1 MKKLIFLWSLLVSH
15 LSFGFADAIAED
27 GLKVL
32 IVGAGPSGL
41 SVAKALQNK
50 GIYPDVIE
58 KEAQIRSD
66 GAGIAIPANGSW
78 ALNKLGIDISSK
90 ALLIQNMQF
99 TDDQGEI
106 LVQEK
111 IDAIHPEGAQFY
123 SLGRD
128 ELVKQLLSHLNKR
141 IQIRTSTT
149 LKYFSEE
156 NDQVRVEFSNGDT
169 KSYDLVIGCDG
180 VHSSLRRQIHPGE
193 VPEFL
198 GLLVWR
204 AVIEGPEDIVMPTY
218 MLGADRL
225 VLLYPLPSH
234 QTYVYG
240 HIFQSEK
247 RPPSQPF
254 SNIFSDFGGLV
265 PKALHTIDQANLA
278 AKNVHFY
285 VHHMEK
291 SHSVRFKL
299 DGFSRVLLVGDA
311 AHAFGPMLQNGAAQ
325 AFEDAYVLQ
334 DLLTNKMKPEEVPAF
349 IDAFEKRRNARVQ
362 SIFAMSNAKIQAISN
377 PEQIQGRNEAIRKL
391 GAPNVNGFKLI
402 MQQNP

>member
-1 MKKLIFLWSLLVSH
+1 MKKLIFLGSLLVSH
-15 LSFGFADAIAED
+15 LSFSFASSITKDD
-27 GLKVL
+27 LKVL

-41 SVAKALQNK
+41 SVAKAFQNR
-50 GIYPDVIE
+50 GIYPDIIE

-78 ALNKLGIDISSK
+78 ALHKLGIDISST
-90 ALLIQNMQF
+90 ALPIQSMQF
-99 TDDQGEI
+99 TDDQGEV
-106 LVQEK
+106 LVKEK

-128 ELVKQLLSHLNKR
+128 ELVKQLLSHLDKR
-141 IQIRTSTT
+141 IQIQTSTT
-149 LKYFSEE
+149 LKSFSEE
-156 NDQVRVEFSNGDT
+156 NDRVLVEFSNGDV

-180 VHSSLRRQIHPGE
+180 IHSSLRHQIHPDE
-193 VPEFL
+193 LPEFL

-204 AVIEGPEDIVMPTY
+204 AVIDAPEGIAMPTY

-225 VLLYPLPSH
+225 VLLYPMPGN

-247 RPPSQPF
+247 NLPSSSF
-254 SNIFSDFGGLV
+254 SHEFSCFGGLASL
-265 PKALHTIDQANLA
+265 ALHAIEQQNLCE
-278 AKNVHFY
+278 KKVHFY
-285 VHHMEK
+285 IHHMEK

-299 DGFSRVLLVGDA
+299 EGFSRVLLVGDA

-334 DLLTNKMKPEEVPAF
+334 ELLSHKMKTEEVSGF
-349 IDAFEKRRNARVQ
+349 IDAFEQRRKTRVQ
-362 SIFAMSNAKIQAISN
+362 NIFAMSNAKIQAISN
-377 PEQIQGRNEAIRKL
+377 PEQIQGRNEAIRKM

>member
-1 MKKLIFLWSLLVSH
+1 MSH
-15 LSFGFADAIAED
+15 LSFGFTDSISED
-27 GLKVL
+27 YIKVL
-32 IVGAGPSGL
+32 IVGAGPAGL
-41 SVAKALQNK
+41 SVAKALQNR

-58 KEAQIRSD
+58 KQDQICSE

-78 ALNKLGIDISSK
+78 ALNQLGIDISSK
-90 ALLIQNMQF
+90 ALLIQHMQF
-99 TDDQGEI
+99 TDDQGEV
-106 LVQEK
+106 LAQEK

-123 SLGRD
+123 SLGRN
-128 ELVKQLLSHLNKR
+128 ELVKQILSHLDKR
-141 IQIRTSTT
+141 THIQTSTT
-149 LKYFSEE
+149 VKFFSEE
-156 NDQVRVEFSNGDT
+156 NDQVRVEFSNGDI

-180 VHSSLRRQIHPGE
+180 VNSCLRRQIHPNE

-204 AVIEGPEDIVMPTY
+204 AVIEAPQGIDMPTY

-225 VLLYPLPSH
+225 VLLYPMPSN

-240 HIFQSEK
+240 HVFQSEK
-247 RPPSQPF
+247 DPPSQPF
-254 SNIFSDFGGLV
+254 SNVFSCFGGLV
-265 PKALHTIDQANLA
+265 PKALHIMNQQNLTE
-278 AKNVHFY
+278 KNLHFY
-285 VHHMEK
+285 IHHMEK

-334 DLLTNKMKPEEVPAF
+334 DLLSDKMKPEKISAL

-362 SIFAMSNAKIQAISN
+362 SIFTMSNAKIQTISN
-377 PEQIQGRNEAIRKL
+377 PEQIQGRNEAIRKM

>member
-1 MKKLIFLWSLLVSH
+1 MGH
-15 LSFGFADAIAED
+15 LSFGFADSMTED
-27 GLKVL
+27 GIKVL
-32 IVGAGPSGL
+32 IVGAGPAGL
-41 SVAKALQNK
+41 SVAKALQNR

-58 KEAQIRSD
+58 KEDQIRSD

-90 ALLIQNMQF
+90 ALLIRNMQF

-106 LVQEK
+106 LAQEK

-128 ELVKQLLSHLNKR
+128 KLIKQLLSHLDKR
-141 IQIRTSTT
+141 VQIQTSTT

-156 NDQVRVEFSNGDT
+156 NDQVRVEFSNGDIKT
-169 KSYDLVIGCDG
+169 YDLVIGCDG
-180 VHSSLRRQIHPGE
+180 VHSSLRRQIHPSE

-204 AVIEGPEDIVMPTY
+204 AVIEAPEGIVMPTY
-218 MLGADRL
+218 MLGSDRL
-225 VLLYPLPSH
+225 VLLYPMPSN
-234 QTYVYG
+234 QTYVYA

-247 RPPSQPF
+247 LPPSQSF
-254 SNIFSDFGGLV
+254 SNLFSYFGGLV
-265 PKALHTIDQANLA
+265 PKALHTIDQPNLA

-299 DGFSRVLLVGDA
+299 DGYSRILLVGDA

-334 DLLTNKMKPEEVPAF
+334 DLLTDKMTTEKVTAF
-349 IDAFEKRRNARVQ
+349 IDAFEKRRTARVQ